1 MKNLKIEKEYLKKI
15 KLFQEY
21 NKYYYDKSDPKVS
34 DSKFDQLKKE
44 IIDLENNKPS
54 LAIQKLIKI
63 FLLLQRL
70 MVDVY

>member
-44 IIDLENNKPS
+44 IIDLENNYKYLS
-54 LAIQKLIKI
+54 L
-63 FLLLQRL
+63 
-70 MVDVY
+70 